1 MPGFAPA
8 SPPNPER
15 ALLIAMAEA
24 LILTLNSAIGRVNY
38 RAIPESRNALQKAL
52 DDYRRETE

>member
-8 SPPNPER
+8 SPPDPER

-24 LILTLNSAIGRVNY
+24 LVALLALSGKRESAL
-38 RAIPESRNALQKAL
+38 EKAL